1 MGPRERNFNHT
12 FAMKK
17 IILIIVLL
25 ALAGGGWWW
34 WRGRAENNEAPAY
47 TEATVERGDIRETV
61 LATGT
66 LEPQIRLELSSPTA
80 GRVEE
85 VLVKEGD
92 TVKRGQIVAWVSS
105 TERTTLLDAAR
116 ARGPEELAKWEK
128 FYNPTPVI
136 SPLDGTVI
144 ARVLEPGQTVSSDKA
159 ILVLSD
165 RLIVRAQ
172 VDETDMAH
180 IALEQKAEIRLDAYQ
195 GQMLPARVEHIAFE
209 SETVNNVTIYNVEV
223 LPLDPPPFIRS
234 GMSAAVTFVIKET
247 NNVLVLPV
255 GAIKG
260 RGARRSVN
268 VPAIGHNTEPGTK
281 EITVGVDDG
290 KNIEIQSGLSE
301 GDRVLIPSF
310 NFERSGGNEK
320 TSPLSPFGRRRG

>member
-1 MGPRERNFNHT
+1 
-12 FAMKK
+12 MKK
-17 IILIIVLL
+17 ITLIIV
-25 ALAGGGWWW
+25 ALAIVGGGWWW
-34 WRGRAENNEAPAY
+34 WRGRAQNSEAPTF
-47 TEATVERGDIRETV
+47 TEATVERGNIRETV

-92 TVKRGQIVAWVSS
+92 AVQRGQIVAWVSS

-180 IALEQKAEIRLDAYQ
+180 IALEQHAEIRLDAYQ
-195 GQMLPARVEHIAFE
+195 NQMLPARVEHIAFE

-234 GMSAAVTFVIKET
+234 GMSAAVTFIVKET
-247 NNVLVLPV
+247 NDVLILPMSAV
-255 GAIKG
+255 KG
-260 RGARRSVN
+260 QGNKRSVKVAGN
-268 VPAIGHNTEPGTK
+268 THNGEPISK
-281 EITVGVDDG
+281 EVAVGMDDG
-290 KNIEIQSGLSE
+290 KNIEILAGLAE
-301 GDRVLIPSF
+301 GDRVLVPSF
-310 NFERSGGNEK
+310 DFGASADNGK
-320 TSPLSPFGRRRG
+320 TSPLSPFGRRRH

>member
-1 MGPRERNFNHT
+1 
-12 FAMKK
+12 MKK
-17 IILIIVLL
+17 LIVIIVLL

-34 WRGRAENNEAPAY
+34 WRSREKSKDAPSY
-47 TEATVERGDIRETV
+47 TEVTVTRGNIRETV

-92 TVKRGQIVAWVSS
+92 TVTRGQIVAWVSS

-116 ARGPEELAKWEK
+116 ARGPEEFAKWEK

-144 ARVLEPGQTVSSDKA
+144 ARVLEPGQTVSADKA

-172 VDETDMAH
+172 VDETDMSH
-180 IALEQKAEIRLDAYQ
+180 IALGQKAEIRLDAYQ
-195 GQMLPARVEHIAFE
+195 EQMLPARVEHIAFE
-209 SETVNNVTIYNVEV
+209 SETINNVTIYNVEV

-234 GMSAAVTFVIKET
+234 GMSAAVTFIVKET
-247 NNVLVLPV
+247 NDVLILPV
-255 GAIKG
+255 GALQG
-260 RGARRSVN
+260 RGPTRTVKIPTAN
-268 VPAIGHNTEPGTK
+268 HGGEPVSK
-281 EITVGVDDG
+281 EVAVGMDDG
-290 KNIEIQSGLSE
+290 KNIEIRSGLSE
-301 GDRVLIPSF
+301 GDRALIPSF
-310 NFERSGGNEK
+310 NFEASTDNGK
-320 TSPLSPFGRRRG
+320 TSPLSPFGGRRRH